1 MKVED
6 ARRSRLSQGGL
17 LKRRLFDATRY
28 SLQGLRAC
36 FRHEEAFRTEL
47 FLALVLTPA
56 AFWVADNTRD
66 LVLLLGVQVL
76 VLIVELLNSAI
87 EAVVDLHGSERRE
100 LAGRAKDLGSAAVL
114 LSMGL
119 CVLVWLGILW
129 ERFGG

>member
-1 MKVED
+1 MVED
-6 ARRSRLSQGGL
+6 ARRSRAPQGGL

-56 AFWVADNTRD
+56 AFWVADNARD

-119 CVLVWLGILW
+119 CVLVWAGILW

>member
-1 MKVED
+1 MPDD
-6 ARRSRLSQGGL
+6 ARGTQAPGGL

-36 FRHEEAFRTEL
+36 FRNEEAFRTEL
-47 FLALVLTPA
+47 SLAMILTPA
-56 AFWVADNTRD
+56 AFWVAGNARD

-76 VLIVELLNSAI
+76 VLIVELLNSGI
-87 EAVVDLHGSERRE
+87 EAVVDLYGPERRE
-100 LAGRAKDLGSAAVL
+100 LAGRAKDLGSAAVM

-119 CVLVWLGILW
+119 CVLVWAGILW

>member
-1 MKVED
+1 MPDD
-6 ARRSRLSQGGL
+6 ARGTRATGGL

-36 FRHEEAFRTEL
+36 FRNEEAFRTEL
-47 FLALVLTPA
+47 SLAMILTPA

-76 VLIVELLNSAI
+76 VLIVELLNSGI
-87 EAVVDLHGSERRE
+87 EAVVDLHGPERRE
-100 LAGRAKDLGSAAVL
+100 LAGRAKDLGSAAVM

-119 CVLVWLGILW
+119 CVLVWAGILW

>member
-1 MKVED
+1 MVED
-6 ARRSRLSQGGL
+6 TRKSRPIHDSL
-17 LKRRLFDATRY
+17 LKRRLLDATRY

-47 FLALVLTPA
+47 SLALVLTPA
-56 AFWVADNTRD
+56 AFWVADNARD
-66 LVLLLGVQVL
+66 LVLLLGVLAL
-76 VLIVELLNSAI
+76 VLIVELLNSAV

-100 LAGRAKDLGSAAVL
+100 LAGRAKDQGSAAVL

-119 CVLVWLGILW
+119 CVLVWAGILW

>member
-1 MKVED
+1 MSDD
-6 ARRSRLSQGGL
+6 ARATRTAGGL

-36 FRHEEAFRTEL
+36 FRNEEAFRTEL
-47 FLALVLTPA
+47 SLAMILTPA
-56 AFWVADNTRD
+56 AFWVADNARD

-76 VLIVELLNSAI
+76 VLIVELLNSGI
-87 EAVVDLHGSERRE
+87 EAVVDLSGPERRE
-100 LAGRAKDLGSAAVL
+100 LAGRAKDLGSAAVM

-119 CVLVWLGILW
+119 CVLVWAGLLW